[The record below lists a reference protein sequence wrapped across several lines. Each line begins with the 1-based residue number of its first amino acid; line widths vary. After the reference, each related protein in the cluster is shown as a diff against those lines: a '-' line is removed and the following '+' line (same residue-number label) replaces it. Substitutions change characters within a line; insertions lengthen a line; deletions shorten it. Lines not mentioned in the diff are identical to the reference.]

1 MKSIGKCSNT
11 EFRHDTLTLFFG
23 AGVQSFWRDAPTKFI
38 LPMALARIDLN
49 QKTVLFAAPNGGA
62 AVIPCCMPHSW
73 PSQMTVP
80 GQSRQFCDVCAESAF
95 LSVPKT
101 PSI

>member
-1 MKSIGKCSNT
+1 
-11 EFRHDTLTLFFG
+11 
-23 AGVQSFWRDAPTKFI
+23 
-38 LPMALARIDLN
+38 MALARIDLN

-62 AVIPCCMPHSW
+62 AVIP
-73 PSQMTVP
+73 
-80 GQSRQFCDVCAESAF
+80 